1 MHCRSPAAGF
11 ERSLFQGIWRHQ
23 GLPVESPAQAA
34 KVVLPH
40 EPSQGRQQD
49 HRGVQ
54 MSKGVVATSAISSQL
69 LGRLSQFRVR
79 PKRSCYMPNQSFC
92 LDRAITTNRERSAI
106 NRKTCDPSAGRS
118 NSRAF
123 DASHQNSRLQA
134 ALNFNQLFTAECANA
149 RSRAP
154 LSTASVTG
162 PASVNISRSP
172 SLAKATCRISTIKAT
187 HYLAFCKCAKGGCR
201 SI

>member
-1 MHCRSPAAGF
+1 
-11 ERSLFQGIWRHQ
+11 
-23 GLPVESPAQAA
+23 
-34 KVVLPH
+34 
-40 EPSQGRQQD
+40 
-49 HRGVQ
+49 
-54 MSKGVVATSAISSQL
+54 
-69 LGRLSQFRVR
+69 
-79 PKRSCYMPNQSFC
+79 MPDQSFC
-92 LDRAITTNRERSAI
+92 LDRAISTNRERSAI

-162 PASVNISRSP
+162 PASINISRSP
-172 SLAKATCRISTIKAT
+172 SLAEATCRISTIKAT
-187 HYLAFCKCAKGGCR
+187 HYLAFCKCAKGLANSKSPIFKGALCLYG
-201 SI
+201 SDIQYMYCLNSNIDVVGGSH

>member
-23 GLPVESPAQAA
+23 GLPVESPVQAA

-54 MSKGVVATSAISSQL
+54 MSKCAVATPATSSQL
-69 LGRLSQFRVR
+69 LGWLSQFRVR
-79 PKRSCYMPNQSFC
+79 AKRSCYMPNQSFC
-92 LDRAITTNRERSAI
+92 LDRAISTNRERSAI
-106 NRKTCDPSAGRS
+106 NRKTCDPSTGRS
-118 NSRAF
+118 NPGAF
-123 DASHQNSRLQA
+123 DSSHQNSRLQA

-162 PASVNISRSP
+162 PASINIS
-172 SLAKATCRISTIKAT
+172 
-187 HYLAFCKCAKGGCR
+187 
-201 SI
+201 